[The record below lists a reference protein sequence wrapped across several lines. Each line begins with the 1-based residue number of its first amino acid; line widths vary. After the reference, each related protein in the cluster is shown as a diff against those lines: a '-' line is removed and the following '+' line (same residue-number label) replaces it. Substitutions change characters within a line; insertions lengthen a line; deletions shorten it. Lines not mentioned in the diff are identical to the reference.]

1 MFCVAAWAIC
11 RPNSTALLQWV
22 VMRPPDGRSSFAVG
36 VWLRV
41 CVADNHRT
49 PFTRCLH
56 RSERATCRGKH
67 ARWPHAPAAR
77 MGPDAAPPL
86 PPEPAAERLLFDA
99 LSALVLLLTALLGA
113 HTRSSLRGVSRN
125 SGCCWHAG
133 KRVRAGR
140 SALWA
145 IASSTVPAATP
156 PFTARCA
163 SKARN
168 ALSHNTHICW
178 IMPFLCDPTG
188 AYLPRYLAS
197 RGSQAGGG
205 ASSLAFHLGNMLSG
219 GGAAH
224 TTHTH
229 SRRAAARCRL
239 TARNP

>member
-113 HTRSSLRGVSRN
+113 HTRSSLRGGVT
-125 SGCCWHAG
+125 
-133 KRVRAGR
+133 KQRVLLARRKACARGTQCP
-140 SALWA
+140 A
-145 IASSTVPAATP
+145 IAGSTVPAATP
-156 PFTARCA
+156 PLTARCA

-224 TTHTH
+224 TTHTQ
-229 SRRAAARCRL
+229 SRRAAAKCRL
-239 TARNP
+239 TACNP